1 MKEQWK
7 GFRGGNW
14 CNRID
19 VKDFIQNNYHAYDG
33 DKTFLEEKTNKTD
46 TVWSIGSNLLK
57 EELKK

>member
-19 VKDFIQNNYHAYDG
+19 VADFIQNNYKTYDG
-33 DKTFLEEKTNKTD
+33 DDSFLEGISTKTSKVWNKC
-46 TVWSIGSNLLK
+46 SELLK
-57 EELKK
+57 KK

>member
-19 VKDFIQNNYHAYDG
+19 VADFIQNNYKIGYIFC
-33 DKTFLEEKTNKTD
+33 K
-46 TVWSIGSNLLK
+46 SIYI
-57 EELKK
+57 